1 MRPHEKKKG
10 EISLDL
16 FCEDVAAG
24 DMTFGDKCPA
34 SSLETVSSPVS
45 TKPSMSS
52 VISRTEPSG
61 HRPCRRGVK
70 SLPRRELDV
79 PGDLLRAPF
88 GNVTEPKIILK
99 PGAHHS
105 CDHALVG
112 LFFDYH
118 CTGAKNKKGYSDSW
132 LIEPLLTTPLLI
144 SRL

>member
-1 MRPHEKKKG
+1 
-10 EISLDL
+10 
-16 FCEDVAAG
+16 
-24 DMTFGDKCPA
+24 
-34 SSLETVSSPVS
+34 
-45 TKPSMSS
+45 MSS